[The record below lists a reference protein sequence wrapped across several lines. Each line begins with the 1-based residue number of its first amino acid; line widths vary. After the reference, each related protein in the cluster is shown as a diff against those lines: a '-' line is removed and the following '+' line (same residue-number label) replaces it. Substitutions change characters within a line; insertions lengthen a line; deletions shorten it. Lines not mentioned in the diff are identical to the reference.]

1 MRWDAAPG
9 WPGFSTAAV
18 DSSTHA
24 RAPRQAGAAGSE
36 AHRALPPV
44 RRTLRGP
51 AAAPRGNLHHQ
62 RTRAAG
68 KGQGS
73 SGAMRL
79 GQAGIQ
85 KLRSL
90 QSPTQPREPTGHR
103 RAEKEGMARESQADR
118 RVWQPLGTKATGIS
132 RPVDPQWVAGLSPP
146 SAHILG
152 GCQLCSYCCKA
163 HGAAL

>member
-68 KGQGS
+68 KGPTLF
-73 SGAMRL
+73 SG
-79 GQAGIQ
+79 
-85 KLRSL
+85 
-90 QSPTQPREPTGHR
+90 
-103 RAEKEGMARESQADR
+103 
-118 RVWQPLGTKATGIS
+118 
-132 RPVDPQWVAGLSPP
+132 GLSPGP
-146 SAHILG
+146 LSSVFRRTGSQPSTNTHSDGSPLSPGPLLPGASARSSAHGKGHEEG
-152 GCQLCSYCCKA
+152 GLACAKV
-163 HGAAL
+163 